1 MSEASVSSSQH
12 SMANTPTPNSDPQE
26 SSQSW
31 SEYKVVALPKLD
43 ELTSSQLDINMCSEI
58 LTALSSTSDHDQTRS
73 DLEVQSVMCQ
83 ENGSVQPTL
92 KRICSSRSSSSG
104 KSSSFGYSPMKPN
117 TALTNTKRGNTLTAT
132 PTLSWDFPIH
142 QLAAQGELAMLTEKL
157 DSNYDAD
164 ELDHEGLTPIHW
176 ACAHGQK
183 EAVQL
188 LVQRGG
194 DLHKKGRDDESTMA
208 FACCSGNREL
218 VKYLLDERVEFD
230 LFDWNGGT
238 PLLYAVASNHPQCV
252 ELLLQAGADITA
264 ESESGHN
271 ALALAIAL
279 GHVKVQKK
287 IERHMLGLLAQ

>member
-1 MSEASVSSSQH
+1 
-12 SMANTPTPNSDPQE
+12 MADFP
-26 SSQSW
+26 SQSGRTTV
-31 SEYKVVALPKLD
+31 SESGSTPVTPVLSQLEPSSEFTEYKVISVPSKLD
-43 ELTSSQLDINMCSEI
+43 ISEMLT
-58 LTALSSTSDHDQTRS
+58 TLSPIDHDQGIS

-83 ENGSVQPTL
+83 ENDTLLPTV

-117 TALTNTKRGNTLTAT
+117 TALTNTKRGNTTTVT
-132 PTLSWDFPIH
+132 PTFPLDLPIH
-142 QLAAQGELAMLTEKL
+142 QLAAQGELAKLTEKL
-157 DSNYDAD
+157 DNGYEPD
-164 ELDHEGLTPIHW
+164 ELDPEGLTPVHW

-183 EAVQL
+183 DAVLL
-188 LVQRGG
+188 LVERGG
-194 DLHKKGRDDESTMA
+194 DINKKGRDDESA
-208 FACCSGNREL
+208 LSFACCNGNKEL

-230 LFDWNGGT
+230 TYDWNGGT

-271 ALALAIAL
+271 ALSLAIAM